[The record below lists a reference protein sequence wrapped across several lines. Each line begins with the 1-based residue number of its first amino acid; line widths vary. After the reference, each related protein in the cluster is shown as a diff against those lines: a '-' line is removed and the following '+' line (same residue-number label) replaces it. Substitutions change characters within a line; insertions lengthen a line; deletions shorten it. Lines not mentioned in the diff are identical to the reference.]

1 MLKLE
6 GVLKNDILN
15 ISTKFRAKIKEIE
28 VRHRH
33 VGTTEGEG
41 ISEGKRS

>member
-6 GVLKNDILN
+6 EVLKNDVLN